1 MATIGIDIMNM
12 LFNGTLTGAVYAL
25 IAMGYSL
32 VYGVG
37 GIMNLSHGAYF
48 MLTGYLLL
56 WMLQSPF
63 FLGLEWLTVII
74 ALIVITVIGGLTFL
88 LLIKPLQD
96 SHVAVVIATFGLAF
110 LLEQIVIISPSGTEV
125 WSIGQ
130 LEVLQGFT
138 MVLGYPIVHQYVFLI
153 IMSIII
159 VLLFALFINKSR
171 LGKSIRAVSQDREAA
186 ELMGI
191 NSNRILLYTVMI
203 SALLAGVAAFM
214 YLPGASLDG
223 PAMGWGYLTNS
234 FAIVI
239 LGGMGS
245 LVGSVVGAF
254 IVGYI
259 IQFTNVFIPNGP
271 SWAHLVPII
280 IIVIILL
287 IRPQGLFGKKELR

>member
-1 MATIGIDIMNM
+1 MIGDIINM
-12 LFNGTLTGAVYAL
+12 LFTGTLTGAIYAL

-56 WMLQSPF
+56 WMLQIPF
-63 FLGLEWLTVII
+63 FIGLEWLTIVF
-74 ALIVITVIGGLTFL
+74 ALSIITVIGGLTFL

-110 LLEQIVIISPSGTEV
+110 LLEQVVLISPSGTEV

-130 LEVLQGFT
+130 LRLFQGYT
-138 MVLGYPIVHQYVFLI
+138 MILGYPIVHQYVFLI
-153 IMSIII
+153 IMAIII
-159 VLLFALFINKSR
+159 VLLFALFINKST

-186 ELMGI
+186 TLMGI
-191 NSNRILLYTVMI
+191 NANRVLLYTVMI
-203 SALLAGVAAFM
+203 SALLAGIAAFL

-223 PAMGWGYLTNS
+223 PAMGWGYLTTS
-234 FAIVI
+234 FAVVI

-245 LVGSVVGAF
+245 LMGSVVGAF
-254 IVGYI
+254 IVGYAI
-259 IQFTNVFIPNGP
+259 SFTNVFIPYGP

-280 IIVIILL
+280 IIVVILL